1 MRVYV
6 LSNASVKKNMYAKL
20 EPYFHE
26 QRKVSYIWSVNGLFQ
41 IENQKIYKMQIKD
54 VPVKKTLLGAFPIT
68 IDESEIKRDEEEL
81 SQIAPRSRREYITI
95 KSYRLPSCNNIEW
108 ILEYKDD
115 ELQDNYFTLGDI
127 NEPTVKAALQ
137 QFLNL

>member
-81 SQIAPRSRREYITI
+81 SQIAPRSHREYITI
-95 KSYRLPSCNNIEW
+95 KSYRLPGHANIEW